1 MPEPRQISPLL
12 DNIILGD
19 AISDHNGISC
29 YPAMNTKTND
39 KFILKVISVPSSET
53 KLEALLL
60 TGALENEDAAK
71 DYFRQRATEL
81 TDEVDVLQQLSRQEG
96 FLPCVG
102 YQVVEKEASIGYDVY
117 ILSEYRRTLERYM
130 AKHPMTQLDAL
141 NLGLDI
147 CSALTACRRSG
158 YLFANLKPSNIYLNK
173 NGEFRLSDLGLIS
186 LSTLKYATLSEHYL
200 SSFTA
205 PEINDPFA
213 PLNDTM
219 DVYSVG
225 MLLYS
230 IYNGGIL
237 PEERT
242 GELAAPQYADGEI
255 AEIILK
261 ACDPN
266 PQERWQTP
274 AQMGQ
279 MLVDY
284 MQKYGANDIPIIPV
298 IPEPEIAPEPE
309 VPEFTDN
316 SNYENISIDE
326 MIDII
331 DTIEVSE
338 PASEAEAAA
347 PLPDGEPQE
356 QNEES
361 APEQEVS
368 DNEDPVVAEEAVVTD
383 PAEEVVLVI
392 PSAEPTVSDADTAE
406 QPAEDAVYTGISEEV
421 SQILS
426 QADELAELETPEPVA
441 VPDIQDITL
450 PEVPGSTL
458 IEDSSSTDDTE
469 DETPMRSDEYYNNAY
484 FSEDAPKRNSHPI
497 RNTLIIVLLLLLLG
511 GGVLFYT
518 LYVAKSVDQLQLA
531 GTGDDLTVTVVS
543 DADESLLSVSCLNT
557 DTQVEI
563 TVPVSNG
570 KAEFT
575 GLCASS
581 KYTITVNISGLHVL
595 SGNTKTE
602 YTTPAETTIVQYDVE
617 IGETVGTVKIKFAV
631 NGPDSE
637 NWTFTYNAEG
647 EEPVTESV
655 TGHSFTLKG
664 LKENQKYT
672 GILSPEKNLMIKEP
686 LEISFTASELIRAN
700 DLKVVSCLNGSLS
713 AQWEAP
719 GSVAVES
726 WYARC
731 FNENYDQTIN
741 VKNTT
746 ATFNGLNS
754 EEAFTIE
761 VWAQGQTA
769 KQTKKISANSITVHS
784 FSAELAT
791 AGTINLNWQSN
802 AQPQGGWIVT
812 YWINDSQKTF
822 EYTTTSNKAVIAP
835 VAPGCKY
842 TFSVSAADPAVT
854 SFCQEQ
860 SCMIPAAEEEFSLT
874 VNDSQIAKK
883 DLQVDLC
890 KRPSSGSWTQS
901 DAQYTN
907 NFQSGEKAGLVL
919 FLSQRFEEAD
929 VELDITTVVTNEEN
943 DLIDISAS
951 TVSWNDVWDQ
961 NYFTMNIPGM
971 PTEPGCY
978 HLCLYMNNMVLFD
991 TDFSVS

>member
-12 DNIILGD
+12 DKIITGD
-19 AISDHNGISC
+19 AISDHNGIYC
-29 YPAMNTKTND
+29 YPAMHTKTND
-39 KFILKVISVPSSET
+39 KYILKVISVPSSET

-71 DYFRQRATEL
+71 DYFRQRAKEL
-81 TDEVDVLQQLSRQEG
+81 TDEIDTLQQLSRQEG
-96 FLPCVG
+96 FLPCAG
-102 YQVVEKEASIGYDVY
+102 YQVVEKEASVGYDVY
-117 ILSEYRRTLERYM
+117 VLNENRHTLERYM

-147 CSALTACRRSG
+147 CSAFTACRRSG
-158 YLFANLKPSNIYLNK
+158 YLFANLKPSNIYLNN

-186 LSTLKYATLSEHYL
+186 LNTLKYATLPEHYL

-213 PLNDTM
+213 PLNETM

-242 GELAAPQYADGEI
+242 GELIAPRYADSEI

-261 ACDPN
+261 ACNPN
-266 PQERWQTP
+266 PEDRWQTP

-284 MQKYGANDIPIIPV
+284 MQKFGANDIPIVPV
-298 IPEPEIAPEPE
+298 VVEPEIMQEPE
-309 VPEFTDN
+309 IPEFTDN

-331 DTIEVSE
+331 NTIDV
-338 PASEAEAAA
+338 PEAEEAA
-347 PLPDGEPQE
+347 PPSKCEAQE

-361 APEQEVS
+361 TPEQI
-368 DNEDPVVAEEAVVTD
+368 VVEAENSVVTD
-383 PAEEVVLVI
+383 EPITAEAAEEPVVEISV
-392 PSAEPTVSDADTAE
+392 AEPMITETDSDE
-406 QPAEDAVYTGISEEV
+406 QATDSAAYTGISEEV

-426 QADELAELETPEPVA
+426 QADELAEMETPEPVA
-441 VPDIQDITL
+441 VPEMQDITL

-458 IEDSSSTDDTE
+458 IEVDNPTDDTE
-469 DETPMRSDEYYNNAY
+469 DETPMRSDEYFNDAY
-484 FSEDAPKRNSHPI
+484 FSEDAPKRNTHPI

-518 LYVAKSVDQLQLA
+518 LYVAKSVEQLEVA

-557 DTQVEI
+557 DTQVLI

-575 GLCASS
+575 GLSASS

-595 SGNTKTE
+595 SGNTETE
-602 YTTPAETTIVQYDVE
+602 YSTPAETTIVQYDVE

-637 NWTFTYNAEG
+637 HWTFTYKAEG
-647 EEPVTESV
+647 EEPVIEKV

-672 GILSPEKNLMIKEP
+672 GILEPEKNLMIKEP

-700 DLKVVSCLNGSLS
+700 NMKIVSCLNGSLS
-713 AQWEAP
+713 VQWEAP

-754 EEAFTIE
+754 EDAFTVE
-761 VWAQGQTA
+761 VWAHGQTA
-769 KQTKKISANSITVHS
+769 KQTKMISANSISVHS
-784 FSAELAT
+784 FSAELT
-791 AGTINLNWQSN
+791 SPGTINLNWQSN

-812 YWINDSQKTF
+812 YWVNDSQNVF
-822 EYTTTSNKAVIAP
+822 EYTTTANKAVIAP

-842 TFSVSAADPAVT
+842 TFSVSAADSAVT
-854 SFCQEQ
+854 TFCQEQ
-860 SCMIPAAEEEFSLT
+860 SCMVPAAEEDFILA
-874 VNDSQIAKK
+874 VNDSQISKN
-883 DLQVDLC
+883 DLQVNLC
-890 KRPSSGSWTQS
+890 KRPSTGSWTQS
-901 DAQYTN
+901 DAEYTN
-907 NFQSGEKAGLVL
+907 NFETGEKAGLVL
-919 FLSQRFEEAD
+919 FLSKRLEEAD
-929 VELDITTVVTNEEN
+929 VELDITTVITNEEN
-943 DLIDISAS
+943 DLVDISAS
-951 TVSWNDVWDQ
+951 TVSWNDIWSQ
-961 NYFTMNIPGM
+961 NYFTLNIPGM
-971 PTEPGCY
+971 PTESGCY
-978 HLCLYMNNMVLFD
+978 HLCLYFNNMVLFD
-991 TDFSVS
+991 ADFSVS